1 MMPLLMYVCVTFY
14 GEMANTNLL
23 FMIPQVICIMIGVL
37 VAVLADVYLSA
48 DCNV

>member
-1 MMPLLMYVCVTFY
+1 MVPLLMYVCVTFY

-23 FMIPQVICIMIGVL
+23 FMIPQVICIMVGVL
-37 VAVLADVYLSA
+37 VAVLADVCLSA